1 MNRNRRQG
9 LMEALDKLRKAR
21 DIVDRIADEEQES
34 LDNTPENLQLT
45 DRWADME
52 EALDLLREAIDSM
65 DDAESNISQVAGG

>member
-1 MNRNRRQG
+1 
-9 LMEALDKLRKAR
+9 MEALDKLRKAR